1 MRLPVRIRDLYTTN
15 QITAALK
22 SLWNPQKKNC
32 INSPVILSVE
42 QFPDENL
49 PHLQL
54 PKTIWAINGALRW
67 DNNHNVNPDPTNIR
81 RNRSLRDSNTT
92 NRIDA
97 SPQPNQCLKLWEICR
112 ELSRWMDCM
121 NGAQPIPSYK
131 PFPDD
136 DMSILQLLKTTRTP
150 IGPSNDQKQQEAP
163 IAVAPRH
170 CQYS

>member
-1 MRLPVRIRDLYTTN
+1 M
-15 QITAALK
+15 
-22 SLWNPQKKNC
+22 
-32 INSPVILSVE
+32 ILSVE

-54 PKTIWAINGALRW
+54 PKTIWAINGAFRW
-67 DNNHNVNPDPTNIR
+67 DNNHNVEPSDSRVDNLGFTDPANIR
-81 RNRSLRDSNTT
+81 RNRSLQDSNTT
-92 NRIDA
+92 NRINA

-131 PFPDD
+131 PFPDEN
-136 DMSILQLLKTTRTP
+136 MSILQLLKTTRTP

-163 IAVAPRH
+163 IAVAPKETANTARITPVTQELNSRDS
-170 CQYS
+170 CNLL